1 MHFKNQE
8 GNIILEY
15 VIYILVCVIIFQGI
29 VNFLQIT
36 IQRNEM
42 AKISNFISFSIAQ
55 DPKKLTI
62 FTLTNQQEWLQ
73 VLSQNLKLNYSI
85 YCGQEKCSSSS
96 NFVQITLESSF
107 EYLMFKIPLKVT
119 SQYQMGK
126 YLSKV

>member
-73 VLSQNLKLNYSI
+73 VLSPNLKLSYSI

>member
-15 VIYILVCVIIFQGI
+15 VIYILVCIIIFQGI
-29 VNFLQIT
+29 INFLQIT

-73 VLSQNLKLNYSI
+73 VLSPNLKLDYSI
-85 YCGQEKCSSSS
+85 YCGQEICGRSSI
-96 NFVQITLESSF
+96 FVQITLESSF

>member
-15 VIYILVCVIIFQGI
+15 VIYILVCIIIFQGI
-29 VNFLQIT
+29 INFLQIT

-55 DPKKLTI
+55 DPKKLSI

-73 VLSQNLKLNYSI
+73 VLSPNLKLDYSI
-85 YCGQEKCSSSS
+85 YCGQEICSSSS
-96 NFVQITLESSF
+96 SFVKITLESSF
-107 EYLMFKIPLKVT
+107 DYLMFKIPLKVT

>member
-1 MHFKNQE
+1 
-8 GNIILEY
+8 
-15 VIYILVCVIIFQGI
+15 
-29 VNFLQIT
+29 
-36 IQRNEM
+36 M

-73 VLSQNLKLNYSI
+73 VLSPNLKLNYSI
-85 YCGQEKCSSSS
+85 YCGQETCSSNS

>member
-73 VLSQNLKLNYSI
+73 VLSPNLKLDYSI
-85 YCGQEKCSSSS
+85 YCGQEICSRSS

>member
-15 VIYILVCVIIFQGI
+15 VIYILVCIIIFQGI
-29 VNFLQIT
+29 INFLQIT

-73 VLSQNLKLNYSI
+73 VLSPNLKLDYSI
-85 YCGQEKCSSSS
+85 YCGQEICSSSS

>member
-15 VIYILVCVIIFQGI
+15 VIYILVCIIIFQGI
-29 VNFLQIT
+29 RNFLQIT

-73 VLSQNLKLNYSI
+73 VLSPNLKLDYSI

>member
-73 VLSQNLKLNYSI
+73 VLSPNLKLSYSI
-85 YCGQEKCSSSS
+85 YCGQEICSSSS

>member
-8 GNIILEY
+8 GNIIMEY
-15 VIYILVCVIIFQGI
+15 VVYILVCIIIFQGI
-29 VNFLQIT
+29 INFLQIT

-55 DPKKLTI
+55 DPKKLSI
-62 FTLTNQQEWLQ
+62 FTPKNQQEWLL
-73 VLSQNLKLNYSI
+73 VLSPNLKLDYSI
-85 YCGQEKCSSSS
+85 YCGQETCSTSS
-96 NFVQITLESSF
+96 NFVQISLESSF

-119 SQYQMGK
+119 SKYQMGK